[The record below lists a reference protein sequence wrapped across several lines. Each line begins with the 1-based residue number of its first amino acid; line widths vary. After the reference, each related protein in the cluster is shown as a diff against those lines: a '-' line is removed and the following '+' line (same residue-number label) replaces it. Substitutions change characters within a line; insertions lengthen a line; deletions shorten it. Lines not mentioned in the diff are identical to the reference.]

1 MLSDEKTGYINFDE
15 YINSG
20 IFVKDNIYFA
30 PALHGKLEFGI
41 SADILTKIIEPD
53 CLAVEL
59 PHPAK
64 APFID
69 AVNRLPYISV
79 LCVESAGPLQYQIV
93 EPQDPAAAA
102 VRRFGTARAPHI
114 HFIDHFCEN
123 YREHPE
129 NFPDPYSIR
138 VIGYERYCREF
149 YESQKDMAIDRR
161 EPEDIAREQYMA
173 ASLQS
178 LSKRYKKILFI
189 CGLYHYPAIFKM
201 LDYDNAVPFVKNI
214 ISKTYIA
221 NLSAASHQSVLSE
234 SAFLIKHFELLNG
247 TPLPE
252 KKTGPA
258 EAVHEKSAAS
268 GNVISFPGIFGAGG
282 PPDAV
287 SGSNAD
293 GPGGISRP
301 ADEEAELEKTLCD
314 IDKDHRFERL
324 DDIDRE
330 LLNLKLMKTAA
341 ARYKKNTGS
350 EISRPAFSIMF
361 KFLKN
366 YIRFKGMLS
375 PLLFELVT
383 GARSVADDNYAFE
396 VFDEA
401 VKYPW
406 IEENGRYASI
416 EITLSDL
423 KINGKTI
430 TFHRKLKSMRQ
441 IFSPYV
447 KMRKREGKKGEWL
460 REWNENQD
468 SVCSHQPEDILIEN
482 FGNFL
487 RKKAKSVL
495 TDEQCR
501 IEPFMTSLMDGID
514 TRETIRNYHI
524 DKKLYVKIG
533 RHVSG
538 KVGSVVFIFD
548 EDPEKPG
555 AAEKYPYCMTWLG
568 EHHQE
573 SDMAFYSTVPG
584 EKIVGPGISRCE
596 YGGFMLSYPPLRLYD
611 VWNDDYYF
619 AAKTKPETLLMAA
632 IDYSQEKYIAYCAKT
647 PPRSFFKTLAARVGK
662 KIVYVPM
669 GQFSPQT
676 IKKLQIL
683 HILAGKGTRKIAGDY
698 VW

>member
-1 MLSDEKTGYINFDE
+1 MPSDEKKKYINFDE
-15 YINSG
+15 YINSK

-41 SADILTKIIEPD
+41 SIDILVKAIGPD

-59 PHPAK
+59 PHQAK

-69 AVNRLPYISV
+69 AVNRFPYISA

-93 EPQDPAAAA
+93 EPQDPTAAA
-102 VRRFGTARAPHI
+102 VRRFGTDRAAHI

-123 YREHPE
+123 YMEHPDA
-129 NFPDPYSIR
+129 FPDAYSLR
-138 VIGYERYCREF
+138 VVGYERYCREF
-149 YESQKDMAIDRR
+149 YESRKDMPLSDR
-161 EPEDIAREQYMA
+161 EPDDIAREQYMA
-173 ASLQS
+173 ASIQS
-178 LSKRYKKILFI
+178 LSKRYKKILFV

-201 LDYDNAVPFVKNI
+201 LDYNNAVPFVKNI
-214 ISKTYIA
+214 IKKAYIA

-234 SAFLIKHFELLNG
+234 HAFLIKHFELLNG
-247 TPLPE
+247 TLLPE
-252 KKTGPA
+252 KKDGPA
-258 EAVHEKSAAS
+258 EFVREKSAAA
-268 GNVISFPGIFGAGG
+268 GNVISFPGSFAGGATPDGACDAGGRGAGSA
-282 PPDAV
+282 PSSA
-287 SGSNAD
+287 A
-293 GPGGISRP
+293 
-301 ADEEAELEKTLCD
+301 EELELEKKLCD
-314 IDKDHRFERL
+314 IDNDYRVESP

-330 LLNLKLMKTAA
+330 FLNLKLMKIAA
-341 ARYKKNTGS
+341 ARYKKNAGC

-361 KFLKN
+361 KFLRN
-366 YIRFKGMLS
+366 YIRFKGMLA
-375 PLLFELVT
+375 PGLFELVT
-383 GARSVADDNYAFE
+383 GARAVADDNYAFE

-430 TFHRKLKSMRQ
+430 TFHRRLKSMRQ
-441 IFSPYV
+441 IFSPFV
-447 KMRKREGKKGEWL
+447 KMRKKEGKKGEWL
-460 REWNENQD
+460 REWNDNQD
-468 SVCSHQPEDILIEN
+468 SVCSHQPEDLLIEN

-501 IEPFMTSLMDGID
+501 VEPFMTSLMDGID

-548 EDPEKPG
+548 EDPPAPG
-555 AAEKYPYCMTWLG
+555 ASEKYPYRMTWLG

-611 VWNDDYYF
+611 VWNDEYFF
-619 AAKTKPETLLMAA
+619 AAKNKPETLLMAA
-632 IDYSQEKYIAYCAKT
+632 IDYSEEKYIAYCAKT

>member
-1 MLSDEKTGYINFDE
+1 MPSDEKTGYINFDE

-20 IFVKDNIYFA
+20 IFFKNNVYFA

-41 SADILTKIIEPD
+41 SMDILVKGIEPD

-59 PHPAK
+59 PHQAK
-64 APFID
+64 ASFID
-69 AVNRLPYISV
+69 AVNRFPYISV
-79 LCVESAGPLQYQIV
+79 LCVESAGPLQYQVV
-93 EPQDPAAAA
+93 EPQDPTAAA
-102 VRRFGTARAPHI
+102 VRRFGTARSGHI

-123 YREHPE
+123 YGEHSG
-129 NFPDPYSIR
+129 NFPDSYSLK
-138 VIGYERYCREF
+138 VVGYERYCREY
-149 YESQKDMAIDRR
+149 YESQKDIALSDR
-161 EPEDIAREQYMA
+161 EPADIAREQYMA
-173 ASLQS
+173 ATLQT
-178 LSKRYKKILFI
+178 LSGRYKKILFV

-201 LDYDNAVPFVKNI
+201 LDYNNAIPLVKNI
-214 ISKTYIA
+214 INKAYIA
-221 NLSAASHQSVLSE
+221 NLSAASHQNVLSE
-234 SAFLIKHFELLNG
+234 HAFLIKHFEILKG

-258 EAVHEKSAAS
+258 EAVYEKTAGS
-268 GNVISFPGIFGAGG
+268 GNIISFPGLFGGDKTTSDLEATGRPG
-282 PPDAV
+282 TK
-287 SGSNAD
+287 NAQ
-293 GPGGISRP
+293 RT
-301 ADEEAELEKTLCD
+301 AAEEMELEKSLGD
-314 IDKDHRFERL
+314 IDNGYRVETL
-324 DDIDRE
+324 EDIDRE
-330 LLNLKLMKTAA
+330 FLNLKLMKIAA

-406 IEENGRYASI
+406 MEENGRYASI
-416 EITLSDL
+416 EISLADL

-430 TFHRKLKSMRQ
+430 TFHRRLKSMRQ

-447 KMRKREGKKGEWL
+447 KMRKREEKKGEWL

-468 SVCSHQPEDILIEN
+468 SVCSYQPEDLLIEN

-538 KVGSVVFIFD
+538 KVGS
-548 EDPEKPG
+548 
-555 AAEKYPYCMTWLG
+555 
-568 EHHQE
+568 
-573 SDMAFYSTVPG
+573 
-584 EKIVGPGISRCE
+584 
-596 YGGFMLSYPPLRLYD
+596 
-611 VWNDDYYF
+611 
-619 AAKTKPETLLMAA
+619 
-632 IDYSQEKYIAYCAKT
+632 
-647 PPRSFFKTLAARVGK
+647 
-662 KIVYVPM
+662 
-669 GQFSPQT
+669 
-676 IKKLQIL
+676 
-683 HILAGKGTRKIAGDY
+683 
-698 VW
+698 